1 MGTYRRPLSVV
12 RIRPPA
18 LELLAGETA
27 IGETWGS
34 WRFLVAPR
42 YVHSI
47 LVLVLVLI
55 LVSIHPYVPSDTV
68 TW

>member
-18 LELLAGETA
+18 LEHLACYWGDLGLLA
-27 IGETWGS
+27 I
-34 WRFLVAPR
+34 PR
-42 YVHSI
+42 GPTIYVYSI

-68 TW
+68 RW